1 MPLPSGEGLKED
13 FQTRFLWWV
22 SDLCKGQSR
31 AFLEED
37 WHEQRKGN
45 ASAMVTV
52 IREGSTREA
61 NLILEVVGE
70 DKYSCVTWTE
80 SSN

>member
-1 MPLPSGEGLKED
+1 M
-13 FQTRFLWWV
+13 
-22 SDLCKGQSR
+22 
-31 AFLEED
+31 EED

-61 NLILEVVGE
+61 NLILEVVGVGGGAVRQVKE
-70 DKYSCVTWTE
+70 LVCYLLGSAEALKGYLMGVAWSGFQLR
-80 SSN
+80 